1 VHAAACRSA
10 GIVVAESHYHSC
22 KDMEPPAYLH
32 FSDLGNAHIQLPAI
46 RFVWHSE
53 YFLDED
59 NLGTDNLNAIGLGL
73 PRIPGLAEWFIKFD
87 ADMVL
92 VSELKCLSASVRLFV
107 CAPWN
112 AYMRVGRLGLK
123 QKAYKIIQVFVVF
136 VRGCARMDVYTWVH
150 LRSCNLQGTGE
161 RTPMHRRLHVTGM
174 IVQCLYA
181 CESVTSPG

>member
-1 VHAAACRSA
+1 MHVAACLYA
-10 GIVVAESHYHSC
+10 GIVVAESHYYSC

-92 VSELKCLSASVRLFV
+92 VSVLKCQSACVRLFV

-112 AYMRVGRLGLK
+112 AYMSMGRLGLK
-123 QKAYKIIQVFVVF
+123 QKAHRIIQVF

-161 RTPMHRRLHVTGM
+161 RTRNAPALANIFMSRACAVCTPANLLHPPV
-174 IVQCLYA
+174 
-181 CESVTSPG
+181 